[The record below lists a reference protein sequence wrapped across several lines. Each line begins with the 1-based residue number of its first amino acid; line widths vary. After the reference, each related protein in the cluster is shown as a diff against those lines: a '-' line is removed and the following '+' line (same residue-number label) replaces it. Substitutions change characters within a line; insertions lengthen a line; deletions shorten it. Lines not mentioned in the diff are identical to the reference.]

1 MAKQEYFW
9 DIYKNKKLGDMEVQ
23 VKAIWDKNGKELYN
37 GAKAK
42 LDVPWGDGFEIGK
55 IVIYQDFFE
64 DFKNG
69 KFNGFITE
77 YNYGFKPKKGSALY
91 IEEDGSNVELI

>member
-9 DIYKNKKLGDMEVQ
+9 DIYKNKKLGDMKVQ

-55 IVIYQDFFE
+55 IVIYSFVTD
-64 DFKNG
+64 DYDH
-69 KFNGFITE
+69 E
-77 YNYGFKPKKGSALY
+77 YSYGFKSKKGSTLY

>member
-9 DIYKNKKLGDMEVQ
+9 DIYKNKKLGDVEIQ

-55 IVIYQDFFE
+55 IVIYSFVTND
-64 DFKNG
+64 
-69 KFNGFITE
+69 
-77 YNYGFKPKKGSALY
+77 YNYEYSYAFKPKKGSTLY
-91 IEEDGSNVELI
+91 IEEDGSNGELI

>member
-1 MAKQEYFW
+1 MTKQEYFW

-23 VKAIWDKNGKELYN
+23 VRAIWDKNGKELYN

-55 IVIYQDFFE
+55 IVITSFVTDDY
-64 DFKNG
+64 
-69 KFNGFITE
+69 E
-77 YNYGFKPKKGSALY
+77 YEYSYGFKPKKGSTLY
-91 IEEDGSNVELI
+91 IEEDGNNVELI